1 MQPKILFIDR
11 RFTPTGGAQLY
22 LDQLVMECVKSGY
35 QAELVVNSH
44 ANLKANYHLL
54 RNAGVAVHAVPFA
67 GQPANVLAKRL
78 TEFFAESDP
87 DLIHVN
93 TSCRELRQ
101 ILVKV
106 KDWPKMRCKRIFT
119 MHLSVLSEKS
129 TGKRFWPWS
138 YAAST
143 RDERRKFM
151 DIFDHCITVSNENG
165 KKASQLLNLPQDL
178 FTFIPNGVDVSKF
191 APKQNSS
198 PTSGQFVVGCC
209 ARLSEQ
215 KRLDI
220 LIRAIAKLAAR
231 NNVLLKLAGDG
242 PERER
247 LEALVVELG
256 IADRVE
262 FLGTQNDVCS
272 FLHSLDLF
280 AMTSDRE
287 GLPYALL
294 EAMATGL
301 PTIVTGVNDM
311 PVVVRDGV
319 DGFVIPKGNINA
331 CTEKIQ
337 TLISAPEMR
346 SRFGVSARRRVC
358 EGYSAESC
366 LKKTLAVFE
375 SAISDRTELDCVP
388 HECWEKQ

>member
-1 MQPKILFIDR
+1 
-11 RFTPTGGAQLY
+11 
-22 LDQLVMECVKSGY
+22 
-35 QAELVVNSH
+35 
-44 ANLKANYHLL
+44 
-54 RNAGVAVHAVPFA
+54 
-67 GQPANVLAKRL
+67 
-78 TEFFAESDP
+78 
-87 DLIHVN
+87 
-93 TSCRELRQ
+93 
-101 ILVKV
+101 
-106 KDWPKMRCKRIFT
+106 
-119 MHLSVLSEKS
+119 
-129 TGKRFWPWS
+129 
-138 YAAST
+138 
-143 RDERRKFM
+143 M

-301 PTIVTGVNDM
+301 PTIVTGVNEM

-337 TLISAPEMR
+337 TLISDPEMR